1 MYVFSPPS
9 GTSQNDF
16 MRDWLNVKMDFL
28 QEIVEREY
36 PVGGIRCERCGSTE
50 AIWRCLDC
58 FACPTMCREC
68 LRSVHQ
74 SSPFHRVEI
83 WSTTHFE
90 PSWLWRTDVA
100 SSSTDDVLV
109 QDDNYDT
116 FTSTFDHGARPPHRT
131 VEGAKVVV
139 VLHSNGV
146 HHCLFHTCQCPNSKP
161 ERQQFLA
168 YGLYPASLKDVRTVA
183 TFSLLDDHHMST
195 VECHTSTYAFYN
207 RLCRVTN
214 KAFPQTVPDQ
224 YRELGR
230 MSRQWLH
237 LKELKWFGFSH
248 DPTEPGPGSLAIF
261 CPGCPQPGVNI
272 TEQEWKDLSDVPKVR
287 SFVADGNFSA
297 VHQRQRLD
305 VEDVWLKNGESYMTE
320 KRSYK
325 AHLAVAHE
333 SKQKPNCHDHRAI
346 ADRWKGM
353 KGCDAT
359 GIGAIA
365 CMRHRCFAPCS
376 VVDFQKGE
384 QQKNIDYGF
393 VKAIDHTH
401 VPRGTRIIFC
411 YDVNCQYC
419 VNFRKR
425 AQASPALASAQH
437 YPITFAI
444 GLWHVHGHRPEC
456 YPRHAP
462 SLVPGAARKSG
473 EILESLWDS
482 INGIFGA
489 TRTMTNAHRV
499 EILDAIMA
507 DSNWK
512 KLTSMVVT
520 IAHEVVRAKN
530 EAAESEIAFAAID
543 QAITKKQRADWES
556 QVNKAQKLRH
566 RNPNAMDI
574 YNSKSHPPISR
585 VHVELDLMGTERAT
599 GKGKGITRW
608 ISLGIKIQEQQ
619 CHLLTYIKQ
628 HSRFPTDIQ
637 RLTLAR
643 RREQLL
649 DSITEFHRLGE
660 SLFPSIDFSTLSM
673 SFFPLLEELD
683 QVEEWVD
690 ESEDE
695 VLNTHS
701 TPALSWREPEY
712 LDLPLPSSI
721 DHQPAPLEAAAA
733 IEVKLR
739 VAQANNELENLKDQI
754 GRLSFMYRG
763 VLRPAKTKVA
773 KTQANHLLASANHKK
788 RLHARLYNQAHWAL
802 LRLHASNDVMR
813 HLRPIIS
820 KDLGVST
827 AIAEPN
833 AQGQSSVSLSWIWT
847 SPQSADA
854 NCDDQDSGSGGESL
868 PAHTP
873 GDAQHLEEACRCSP
887 CLNWMRA
894 WEKAARWDEEYAYL
908 WHEMSWVT
916 NFFHH
921 KAAKWEEVCRTEGS
935 PPTRPGHEAYAQRQA
950 AVWTTLAEYAKVT
963 FSEVEGTLDSL
974 LSDDQSSSGSDIASE
989 SRESPK
995 LDEES

>member
-1 MYVFSPPS
+1 
-9 GTSQNDF
+9 
-16 MRDWLNVKMDFL
+16 
-28 QEIVEREY
+28 
-36 PVGGIRCERCGSTE
+36 
-50 AIWRCLDC
+50 
-58 FACPTMCREC
+58 
-68 LRSVHQ
+68 
-74 SSPFHRVEI
+74 
-83 WSTTHFE
+83 
-90 PSWLWRTDVA
+90 
-100 SSSTDDVLV
+100 
-109 QDDNYDT
+109 
-116 FTSTFDHGARPPHRT
+116 
-131 VEGAKVVV
+131 
-139 VLHSNGV
+139 
-146 HHCLFHTCQCPNSKP
+146 
-161 ERQQFLA
+161 
-168 YGLYPASLKDVRTVA
+168 
-183 TFSLLDDHHMST
+183 
-195 VECHTSTYAFYN
+195 
-207 RLCRVTN
+207 
-214 KAFPQTVPDQ
+214 
-224 YRELGR
+224 

-248 DPTEPGPGSLAIF
+248 DSTEPGPGSLAIF
-261 CPGCPQPGVNI
+261 CPGCPQPGINI
-272 TEQEWKDLSDVPKVR
+272 TEQEWKDLSDIPKVR

-365 CMRHRCFAPCS
+365 CMRHSCFAPCS

-401 VPRGTRIIFC
+401 VPQGTRIIFC

-419 VNFRKR
+419 INFRKR
-425 AQASPALASAQH
+425 AQASPALALAQH

-489 TRTMTNAHRV
+489 TRTMTNAHCV

-530 EAAESEIAFAAID
+530 EAAESEIVFAAID

-556 QVNKAQKLRH
+556 QVDKAQKLQH

-574 YNSKSHPPISR
+574 YNSKAHPPISR

-619 CHLLTYIKQ
+619 
-628 HSRFPTDIQ
+628 
-637 RLTLAR
+637 

-683 QVEEWVD
+683 Q
-690 ESEDE
+690 
-695 VLNTHS
+695 LF
-701 TPALSWREPEY
+701 PWREPEY

-773 KTQANHLLASANHKK
+773 KTRANHLLASANRKK

-802 LRLHASNDVMR
+802 IRLHASGDVMR
-813 HLRPIIS
+813 HLRPIIG

-833 AQGQSSVSLSWIWT
+833 AQGQSSVTLSWIWT
-847 SPQSADA
+847 SPQSTDA
-854 NCDDQDSGSGGESL
+854 NRNNQQSVSGGESL

-873 GDAQHLEEACRCSP
+873 GDAKHLEEVYRV
-887 CLNWMRA
+887 NWMRA
-894 WEKAARWDEEYAYL
+894 REKAARWDEEYAYL

-921 KAAKWEEVCRTEGS
+921 KAAKWEEICHIEGS
-935 PPTRPGHEAYAQRQA
+935 PPTRPGHGAYARRQVS
-950 AVWTTLAEYAKVT
+950 VWRTLAEYAKVT
-963 FSEVEGTLDSL
+963 FSEVEGTLDSML
-974 LSDDQSSSGSDIASE
+974 TDDQSSSGSDVASE
-989 SRESPK
+989 SRQSPK